1 MKKYIPL
8 IAFGTLF
15 CIGLL
20 VKDNLL
26 QKLDAGVMV
35 SEDEKS
41 LNYMIQVLLW
51 IPIGTISGFWML
63 LFPIRFKDWWNSIF
77 SANIVW
83 HPLQLFMLRIL
94 GFGLIVFTF
103 AGIKSYFD
111 LYFGLLFK

>member
-1 MKKYIPL
+1 MRKYIPL
-8 IAFGTLF
+8 IVFGMLF
-15 CIGLL
+15 CLGLL

-63 LFPIRFKDWWNSIF
+63 LFPMRFKDWWNSIF
-77 SANIVW
+77 GANIVW

-94 GFGLIVFTF
+94 GFGLILFTF
-103 AGIKSYFD
+103 EGIRSYVE
-111 LYFGLLFK
+111 LYIIK